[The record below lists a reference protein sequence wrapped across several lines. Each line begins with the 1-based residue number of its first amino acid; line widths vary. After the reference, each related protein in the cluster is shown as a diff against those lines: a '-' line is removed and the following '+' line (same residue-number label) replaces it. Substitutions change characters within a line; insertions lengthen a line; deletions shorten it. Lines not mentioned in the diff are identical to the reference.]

1 MVTSLMSSQPP
12 APPSSLSEST
22 HPSGPI
28 FTEEAAAWGIRSD
41 ALISIRHQRLVRHV
55 KAVSGDHRR
64 QVAAYCRLYEAG
76 ESIHKIACRVRYPP
90 YLLARMLVE
99 ELCQVGSRQKVTELM
114 RAPHLIVNLR
124 LRREV
129 TQCIELDE
137 DFSPGADRVARSI
150 GADYER
156 ELCLRLR
163 ALAVPFED
171 EDTLRARG
179 LPKTP
184 DVRLL
189 VPLGLVDADG
199 KQHLVNWID
208 SKAMYGTRETYLTEV
223 LPQVTRYVN
232 RFGPGCIVFWYGF
245 CPSIREL
252 PATHTHHV
260 ALLDDFPPREGQL
273 VFLGRGGLGR

>member
-1 MVTSLMSSQPP
+1 MLASGSLPASS
-12 APPSSLSEST
+12 T
-22 HPSGPI
+22 PI
-28 FTEEAAAWGIRSD
+28 PEEAAAQGISYN
-41 ALISIRHQRLVRHV
+41 ALLSIRHQRLVRHV

-64 QVAAYCRLYEAG
+64 QVAAYCRRYEAG
-76 ESIHKIACRVRYPP
+76 ESIRQIACRVRYPP

-99 ELCQVGSRQKVTELM
+99 ELCQLETRQKVTELM
-114 RAPHLIVNLR
+114 RAPHLIANLR
-124 LRREV
+124 LRWEV
-129 TQCIELDE
+129 THCIELDG
-137 DFSPGADRVARSI
+137 DFSPGADRVARAI
-150 GADYER
+150 GVDYER

-232 RFGPGCIVFWYGF
+232 RFGPGCVVFWYGF

-252 PATHTHHV
+252 PATHQHHV
-260 ALLDDFPPREGQL
+260 ALLDDFPPREGEL
-273 VFLGRGGLGR
+273 VFLDGGGLGR

>member
-1 MVTSLMSSQPP
+1 MHTS
-12 APPSSLSEST
+12 APTP
-22 HPSGPI
+22 
-28 FTEEAAAWGIRSD
+28 EEAAAQGISYD
-41 ALISIRHQRLVRHV
+41 ALLSIRHQRLVRHV

-64 QVAAYCRLYEAG
+64 QVAAYCRRYEAG
-76 ESIHKIACRVRYPP
+76 ESIHQIACRVRYPP

-99 ELCQVGSRQKVTELM
+99 ELCQVGTRQKVTELM
-114 RAPHLIVNLR
+114 RAPHLIANLR

-129 TQCIELDE
+129 TQCIELDG
-137 DFSPGADRVARSI
+137 DFSPGADRVARAI
-150 GADYER
+150 GVDYER

-232 RFGPGCIVFWYGF
+232 RFGPGCVVFWYGF
-245 CPSIREL
+245 CPSIRES
-252 PATHTHHV
+252 PATPQHHV
-260 ALLDDFPPREGQL
+260 ALLDDFPPRQGEL
-273 VFLGRGGLGR
+273 VFLDGGGLGR